1 MRQRRWLELTRD
13 YDLSILYHLG
23 VAKVVADS
31 LSRRCNYRATTDFTE
46 QRPLLEKIKR
56 FELEVVQPSFEVSM
70 ENMHIRP
77 NLLEMIKETQ
87 IQDPKLQDI

>member
-1 MRQRRWLELTRD
+1 MELTRD

-56 FELEVVQPSFEVSM
+56 FELEVV
-70 ENMHIRP
+70 
-77 NLLEMIKETQ
+77 
-87 IQDPKLQDI
+87 